1 MDTIIQRL
9 KKIKELADRGEAG
22 EALAA
27 KAKLIDLL
35 QKHNLSLEDIE
46 TEVKQSYK
54 FKYAFSDEKDVMLQ
68 CISKVIDD
76 PKMSYSHYRDKKK
89 EFFVKLTEWQY
100 IECKDLIQFHLKQY
114 RDEKKRKMRAF
125 FSAYLNR
132 HSLFADSS
140 EPGESKMSP
149 EEYAEFVRAYRG
161 LLDTETYA
169 KKLEK
174 AN

>member
-1 MDTIIQRL
+1 
-9 KKIKELADRGEAG
+9 
-22 EALAA
+22 
-27 KAKLIDLL
+27 
-35 QKHNLSLEDIE
+35 LEDIE